1 MRAGDSAIAGI
12 AAIVAAGA
20 FAMDCAWAQLQLP
33 PARAPCSVLSG
44 RPCHPS
50 FCSVF
55 HRGPCFPDYGIPF
68 GENLQLTIVSTD
80 DAALPQQPGSK
91 AGPGAA
97 DNGHNSDQEATHP
110 VDTIRAMFAA
120 LRACWVPPPPDQA
133 RHGMQYTLLFA
144 LKRDGALI
152 GPPRR
157 TYSSHDAPA
166 AVRDVYAK
174 AADAAIDRCTPLHL
188 STQMG
193 NAIAGRP
200 IAVRFVDNR
209 SIDSGKKAT
218 P

>member
-1 MRAGDSAIAGI
+1 VCAGGRIIAGV

-20 FAMDCAWAQLQLP
+20 FGAGAASAQVEQP

-68 GENLQLTIVSTD
+68 GENLQLTIVSADNATPSPQPTD
-80 DAALPQQPGSK
+80 K
-91 AGPGAA
+91 AGSRAPPSGKRT
-97 DNGHNSDQEATHP
+97 DRP
-110 VDTIRAMFAA
+110 VNTIRAMFAT
-120 LRACWVPPPPDQA
+120 LRACWVPPPADQA
-133 RHGMQYTLLFA
+133 RHGMQYTVRFA
-144 LKRDGALI
+144 LKRDGALVA
-152 GPPRR
+152 PPMR

-174 AADAAIDRCTPLHL
+174 AAGAAIERCTPLHF
-188 STQMG
+188 TEQMG
-193 NAIAGRP
+193 NAIAGLP

-209 SIDSGKKAT
+209 TIERGSKAT

>member
-1 MRAGDSAIAGI
+1 MRAGGRAIAGV
-12 AAIVAAGA
+12 AAIAVAGA
-20 FAMDCAWAQLQLP
+20 FVSGIASAQLERP
-33 PARAPCSVLSG
+33 PVRAPCSVLSG

-80 DAALPQQPGSK
+80 DTPPPQKPPDNAGSGTVNN
-91 AGPGAA
+91 AERTG
-97 DNGHNSDQEATHP
+97 HP
-110 VDTIRAMFAA
+110 VTTIRAMFAA
-120 LRACWVPPPPDQA
+120 LRACWVPPPADQA
-133 RHGMQYTLLFA
+133 RHGMQYTVRFA

-152 GPPRR
+152 APPRR
-157 TYSSHDAPA
+157 TYSSHEAPT

-174 AADAAIDRCTPLHL
+174 AADAAIERCMPLHL
-188 STQMG
+188 TGPMG
-193 NAIAGRP
+193 NAIAGLP

-209 SIDSGKKAT
+209 TIDNGKKIT

>member
-1 MRAGDSAIAGI
+1 MPRGGRAIAGI
-12 AAIVAAGA
+12 AAIVAAA
-20 FAMDCAWAQLQLP
+20 TVSTVLSARAQVERP
-33 PARAPCSVLSG
+33 PTRAPCGVLRG

-80 DAALPQQPGSK
+80 ATAPAQQPAANAGSNAGNGDK
-91 AGPGAA
+91 A
-97 DNGHNSDQEATHP
+97 DHP
-110 VDTIRAMFAA
+110 VDTIRAMFAT
-120 LRACWVPPPPDQA
+120 LRACWIPPPPDQA
-133 RHGMQYTLLFA
+133 RHGMQYTVRFA

-152 GPPRR
+152 APPRR

-174 AADAAIDRCTPLHL
+174 AADAAVERCMPLHL
-188 STQMG
+188 TTQMG
-193 NAIAGRP
+193 KAIAGLP

-209 SIDSGKKAT
+209 TIDNGRKAS